1 MLASKPPVFSLVWY
15 GKDREES
22 ARETIAGLGALGP
35 GEVELLVGDCG
46 STDGTAEIFAAA
58 ARSDPRI
65 KTFSGGWQKRTDAL
79 LSVMRRARG
88 DFVMICPGDGGFV
101 PGALEVLRSAFA
113 ANPAIGAVCTAGTL
127 VNGAGSELKRCDI
140 VTLLFTSYTLCL
152 PAVVFRRTAL
162 EEAGLHADDWFAN
175 SFAHDLV
182 CRVAASRGLLSLD
195 ETILAQRGRLLQPD
209 GLEAPVREI
218 IADRLELISAIFS
231 PRGFF
236 ASASGALAWE
246 ARVNVLTSMMEQYR
260 SLGASDL
267 AEHGV
272 RALVDA
278 ADGIHRQLKVD
289 HRTLRSLHRLFCN
302 RGHAAGSLEGYLQKS
317 LAEMTT
323 LDVDS
328 QIRRGYRVWSFP
340 GGGRWLARKM
350 IAHTVPRTQFHPS
363 APSWDAMYADLYQLA
378 GARYEARGQID
389 LALDMWQRARPPHD
403 MDLDSMACQ
412 AMLKSPHATD
422 EALAASMREWV
433 SRHAAGAG
441 PVAPVRTTRKGKI
454 RVGYH
459 CAFIASDTMRNMM
472 REVIAHHDRD
482 RFEIYTYSREAAP
495 DDLARH
501 VDVCRL
507 TPASMYDDRAFAAL
521 MKTDGIDVFMEL
533 TGLSPGHRFGAMGLR
548 GAPVQVSFL
557 NHTGTSM
564 VPNVDY
570 VIADEICLPTGT
582 AAERFYSEKIWRLPG
597 CFFCFDYTKFDEP
610 FTPEPPFLKNGFI
623 TFGCFG
629 TGGKVGRELV
639 EMWAGLLHR
648 VPDARFYV
656 QNPQLALPVDR
667 AFLRDCF
674 GACGIAPDR
683 LIFEPGVPRRQLLRN
698 YGLVDIS
705 LDTWPYAGGNTIA
718 ESLWHG
724 VPVVTY
730 RGDRFSS
737 AYGASLLTAAG
748 LPELVGNSPEEY
760 VAVAAKLAG
769 EPDKLVRLRTDLR
782 RMCVDHGLG
791 DSRRFA
797 RRLEDAYVEMLAA
810 VPVA

>member
-1 MLASKPPVFSLVWY
+1 MLASKAPVFSLVWY
-15 GKDREES
+15 GKDRKES
-22 ARETIAGLGALGP
+22 ARETVATFASQGFRD
-35 GEVELLVGDCG
+35 VELVVGDCG
-46 STDGTAEIFAAA
+46 STDGTQEIFAEA
-58 ARSDPRI
+58 ARKDPRI
-65 KTFSGGWQKRTDAL
+65 RLFAGGWQKRTDAL

-88 DFVMICPGDGGFV
+88 EFVLVCPSEGGFA
-101 PGALEVLRSAFA
+101 PGALETLRAAFSAQ
-113 ANPAIGAVCTAGTL
+113 PGIGALCTAGTL
-127 VNGAGSELKRCDI
+127 VNGEGGELARCDI

-152 PAVVFRRTAL
+152 PAVAFRRSAL
-162 EEAGLHADDWFAN
+162 EEIGLHADEWFEN
-175 SFAHDLV
+175 SFALDLV

-195 ETILAQRGRLLQPD
+195 QRILTQRGQLLQPD
-209 GLEAPVREI
+209 GLETPAREI
-218 IADRLELISAIFS
+218 IADRLGLISRLFS
-231 PRGFF
+231 PQGFF
-236 ASASGALAWE
+236 APAWEALAWE
-246 ARVNVLTSMMEQYR
+246 CRANLMTSLMEQYGP
-260 SLGASDL
+260 LGSGDL
-267 AEHGV
+267 AQRGLQ
-272 RALVDA
+272 ALVDI
-278 ADGIHRQLKVD
+278 ADGMHRQLKAD
-289 HRTLRSLHRLFCN
+289 HRTLRSLHRLFCS
-302 RGHAAGSLEGYLQKS
+302 RSHDVGLLEGYLQKS
-317 LAEMTT
+317 LAETT
-323 LDVDS
+323 VLDVDS
-328 QIRRGYRVWSFP
+328 QIRRGYRIWNFP

-350 IAHTVPRTQFHPS
+350 IAHTTPRSRFHPS
-363 APSWDAMYADLYQLA
+363 APSWDTMYADLYRLA

-389 LALDMWQRARPPHD
+389 LALDMWRRARPPHD

-412 AMLKSPHATD
+412 AMLKSPCATD
-422 EALAASMREWV
+422 EGLANTMREWV
-433 SRHAAGAG
+433 GRHAASAS
-441 PVAPVRTTRKGKI
+441 PVAPVRTAGKGKI

-459 CAFIASDTMRNMM
+459 CAFIATDTMRNMM

-482 RFEIYTYSREAAP
+482 RFEIYTYAGEAVP
-495 DDLARH
+495 DDLAKH
-501 VDVCRL
+501 VDVCRF
-507 TPASMYDDRAFAAL
+507 TPAPAYDDRAFADL
-521 MKTDGIDVFMEL
+521 MKADGIDVFMEL

-582 AAERFYSEKIWRLPG
+582 PAERFYSEKIWRLPG

-629 TGGKVGRELV
+629 TGGKIGRELV
-639 EMWAGLLHR
+639 AMWSDLLHR
-648 VPDARFYV
+648 VPGARLYV
-656 QNPQLALPVDR
+656 QNPQLGLPVDR
-667 AFLRDCF
+667 TFLRDCF
-674 GACGIAPDR
+674 AACGIGPDR
-683 LIFEPGVPRRQLLRN
+683 LILEPGVPRTQLIQN

-760 VAVAAKLAG
+760 VAVAARLAG
-769 EPDKLVRLRTDLR
+769 EPDKLVRLRTELR
-782 RMCVDHGLG
+782 RMCVEHGLG

-797 RRLEDAYVEMLAA
+797 RNLEAAYVEMLAA